1 MYGKLIDGDL
11 LFAPKRLVIN
21 DTQVWN
27 APSEEYLAQG
37 WFPVVFTEPPE
48 APDGYHYEDAFE
60 QDGNEIV
67 EIWHLVEDEVSADEL
82 LEIILGGEE

>member
-1 MYGKLIDGDL
+1 MYGRIVDVGLKVAPNKLI
-11 LFAPKRLVIN
+11 IN

-37 WFPVVFTEPPE
+37 WFPVIFTDTPE

-60 QDGNEIV
+60 QDGNEII
-67 EIWHLVEDEVSADEL
+67 ETWHLVENELDADEL
-82 LEIILGGEE
+82 LNIILGEEE